1 MNEGLAES
9 LEWQAR
15 CRDLETVNEEL
26 RESRESALTQA
37 RTLAADKEFL
47 FQRVTELEEALR
59 AANQKIGR
67 LVLHLQQG
75 IELWGLNSDARMGQ
89 SSAHR

>member
-15 CRDLETVNEEL
+15 CRDLETANEEL
-26 RESRESALTQA
+26 REARESALTQA

-75 IELWGLNSDARMGQ
+75 IEL
-89 SSAHR
+89 